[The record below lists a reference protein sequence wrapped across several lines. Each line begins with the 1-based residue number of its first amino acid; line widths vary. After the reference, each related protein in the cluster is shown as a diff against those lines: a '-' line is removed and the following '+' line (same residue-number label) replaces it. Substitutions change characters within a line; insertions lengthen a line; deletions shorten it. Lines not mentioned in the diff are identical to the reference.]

1 MDLIWQQ
8 LVVGLAVAA
17 ALAYVAWCVWRL
29 VRGFAGHTSGGG
41 CGSCSKC
48 PTTSVGKEL
57 PLVSLDL
64 NAVPGREV
72 AGGTIPNP
80 LNPQPGERV

>member
-1 MDLIWQQ
+1 MSLVWQQ
-8 LVVGLAVAA
+8 LAVGLAVAA
-17 ALAYVAWCVWRL
+17 ALAYVTRCVRRL
-29 VRGFAGHTSGGG
+29 VRGFTGHSSGGG

-64 NAVPGREV
+64 HAAQQEA
-72 AGGTIPNP
+72 AGTMRRNP
-80 LNPQPGERV
+80 LNPRPGERV

>member
-48 PTTSVGKEL
+48 PATSVGKEL
-57 PLVSLDL
+57 PLVSLEM
-64 NAVPGREV
+64 NAAQPGTP
-72 AGGTIPNP
+72 AATGPNP
-80 LNPQPGERV
+80 LNPTPRARV